1 MNKRTHTPH
10 AQDTEIASDFQLTR
24 LGKTE
29 VEVDVEGFLRN
40 LSDWN
45 EDIAH
50 ALAQQEGIE
59 LTPEHWE
66 IIHLLRDFYQQ
77 YELSPAMR
85 ILVKQT
91 KVTLGADKGKSI
103 YLMKL
108 FPGSPA
114 KIASKIAGLPK
125 PTNCL

>member
-1 MNKRTHTPH
+1 MNKRTHTPQP
-10 AQDTEIASDFQLTR
+10 QDTEIASDFQLTR

-40 LSDWN
+40 LSDWD